1 MDSSN
6 SYSRDCGWRW
16 KHHGHRPLF
25 IYLFIFLPEW
35 CLSLQWCSHVCTNR
49 VRVQW
54 SPTVASS
61 RPEMTSG
68 MTPEMTSGMTSD
80 PVTVGSLLF
89 VVEFLI
95 KKVLW
100 SDVPEQVWEGD
111 DEEYDD
117 ESKGSHGVNPELHS
131 SICGT
136 RRSTSSQGEHKTFLL
151 WSPWSIMIKPHFIC
165 RYDDDDTHIYI
176 QSYVFTL
183 YLYSRIYIYIFTNI
197 FIYSIYTLHIE
208 DLCLQLWIIISFS
221 SNIENPITI
230 LTDFT

>member
-35 CLSLQWCSHVCTNR
+35 CLSLQWCLHVCTNR

-80 PVTVGSLLF
+80 PATVGSLLF

-95 KKVLW
+95 KKSSLIRRTRAGMRGWWRRVWRRIQRQSRRKPRASLVHLW
-100 SDVPEQVWEGD
+100 NQKID
-111 DEEYDD
+111 
-117 ESKGSHGVNPELHS
+117 
-131 SICGT
+131 
-136 RRSTSSQGEHKTFLL
+136 
-151 WSPWSIMIKPHFIC
+151 
-165 RYDDDDTHIYI
+165 
-176 QSYVFTL
+176 
-183 YLYSRIYIYIFTNI
+183 
-197 FIYSIYTLHIE
+197 
-208 DLCLQLWIIISFS
+208 II
-221 SNIENPITI
+221 TGR
-230 LTDFT
+230 T